1 MNCGANWK
9 ISAMSILVVEDD
21 TSVNRA
27 IQTALI
33 ASGYCVKSAETCA
46 EGFSLASRRTPSL
59 LVLDLELPDGTG
71 WGLLN
76 DIRRASPRKESEEL
90 KVIVI
95 SSTRVTRAQ
104 LRDNRIARFL
114 AKPFD
119 MGYLLETVSEVLALP
134 Q

>member
-1 MNCGANWK
+1 
-9 ISAMSILVVEDD
+9 MSILVVEDD
-21 TSVNRA
+21 TSVNKA
-27 IQTALI
+27 IQTALT
-33 ASGYCVKSAETCA
+33 ASGFCVKSAETCA
-46 EGFSLASRRTPSL
+46 EGYSLASSRIPSL

-71 WGLLN
+71 WGLLS
-76 DIRRASPRKESEEL
+76 DIRNASPQTDTEEL

-104 LRDNRIARFL
+104 LRDNGIARFL

-119 MGYLLETVSEVLALP
+119 MGYLVETVSEVLALP